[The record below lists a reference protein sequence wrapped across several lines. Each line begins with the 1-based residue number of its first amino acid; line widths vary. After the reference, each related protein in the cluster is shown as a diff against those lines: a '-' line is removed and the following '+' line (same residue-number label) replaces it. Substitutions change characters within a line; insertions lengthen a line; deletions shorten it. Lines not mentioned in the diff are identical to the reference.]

1 MLKALPGPIRGCFSI
16 FFFLVN
22 TCFWC
27 AVLFIMVA
35 VKALVP
41 SKGWRKGC
49 SRVLNGIAENWIWGN
64 NLNQK
69 MTQATHWD
77 VKGLENLEPSRWYL
91 VLANHQCWADIV
103 VLQRVFY
110 RKIPF
115 LKFFIKKE
123 LFWLPLLGQAWWAMD
138 FPFIKRYS
146 KAKIRKKPHLRGI
159 DLEMTRKACAK
170 FQELP
175 ISIMNFVE
183 GTRFTIQKHRQQQS
197 PYSHLLRPRA
207 GGIASVLY
215 AMGDRIH
222 RILDVT
228 IVYPAGRC
236 SFWALLCGNIEEIK
250 VRVRSLPVGPE
261 LIGDLRNDEGFRTRF
276 QQWLNDLWAE
286 KDRYVDKLM
295 AG

>member
-1 MLKALPGPIRGCFSI
+1 MLKALPGPIRGCISI
-16 FFFLVN
+16 FFFAVN

-27 AVLFIMVA
+27 PVLFFMVA
-35 VKALVP
+35 VKALAP
-41 SKGWRKGC
+41 SQSRRNYC
-49 SRVLNGIAENWIWGN
+49 SRVLNRIGENWIWGN
-64 NLNQK
+64 NLSQK
-69 MTQATHWD
+69 MTHSTRWD
-77 VKGLENLEPSRWYL
+77 VKGAESLKPSHWYL

-146 KAKIRKKPHLRGI
+146 KTKLQKKPHLRGI
-159 DLEMTRKACAK
+159 DLEMTRKACEK
-170 FQELP
+170 FQQLP

-183 GTRFTIQKHRQQQS
+183 GTRFTLQKHRQQQS
-197 PYSHLLRPRA
+197 PYTHLLRPRA

-215 AMGDRIH
+215 AMGGQIH
-222 RILDVT
+222 DILDVT
-228 IVYPAGRC
+228 IVYPGGRR
-236 SFWALLCGNIEEIK
+236 SFWAFLCGNIAEIK
-250 VRVRSLPVGPE
+250 VRVRSVPVSPE
-261 LIGDLRNDEGFRTRF
+261 LIGDSLNDGGFRIRF

-286 KDRYVDKLM
+286 KDRHIGDLM